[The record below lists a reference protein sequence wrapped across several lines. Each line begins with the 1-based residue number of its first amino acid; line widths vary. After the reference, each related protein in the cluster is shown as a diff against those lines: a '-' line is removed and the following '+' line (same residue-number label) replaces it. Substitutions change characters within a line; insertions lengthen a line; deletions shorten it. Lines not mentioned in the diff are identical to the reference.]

1 MCVKNI
7 SVTNLEKYLPQLI
20 MLLTLA
26 VYLPALWCGFTDFDD
41 PAMVSSN
48 PYIQNGLTLESIRWA
63 FTTGYMANWI
73 PLSWLSHGID
83 IELFGL
89 NPMAHH
95 AGNVVLH
102 AANTTLLFLF
112 LRKVTGLPWRSAL
125 VALLF
130 ALHPMHVE
138 SVAWIA
144 ERKDVLSGF
153 FWMATLYAYCRYTE
167 CPGSARYLAVV
178 ALFVLGLL
186 SKPMLVTLPLILLLL
201 DWWPLRRTSAN
212 SGVSSATPLR
222 LIAEKTPLLLLSLGS
237 SLITY
242 WVQIT
247 DGVMAQGYTVM
258 ARAGRA
264 CISYLTYLWMTVW
277 PVDLAVIYPFEKYPP
292 TPFKM
297 LASLGILLLLTV
309 IALWLRRR
317 LPWLIVGWGWYVI
330 SLLPVIGLIQIGQ
343 HSVADRYTYLP
354 HSGIFILVVWGLE
367 SLRERWSISRQAA
380 TAAMVVLLVTLATLT
395 VIQISYWKSSFT
407 LFSHAIKV
415 TKGNWVAH
423 HNLGRLLLNE
433 GKTDEAIEQFNAAIK
448 AKPSHALAF
457 LGLGVAWHFKK
468 EFALSVQSFKSALMF
483 EPTAREANLGLGLV
497 YNDMGDMENA
507 MEQYRILQETGSPYA
522 DELMNVLMVR
532 PGNKDVKQK

>member
-48 PYIQNGLTLESIRWA
+48 PYVQAGLTLESIRWA

-73 PLSWLSHGID
+73 PLSWLSHIID
-83 IELFGL
+83 IQLFGL

-95 AGNVVLH
+95 AGNIVLH
-102 AANTTLLFLF
+102 TANTTLLFLF
-112 LRKVTGLPWRSAL
+112 LRKVTGLSWRSAL

-153 FWMATLYAYCRYTE
+153 FWMATLYAYSRYIE
-167 CPGSARYLAVV
+167 RPGFVRYLGVV
-178 ALFVLGLL
+178 IFFVLGLM

-201 DWWPLRRTSAN
+201 DWWPLRRTSAD

-297 LASLGILLLLTV
+297 LASLGILLLLTL

-354 HSGIFILVVWGLE
+354 HIGFFILVVWGLE
-367 SLRERWSISRQAA
+367 SLRERCNISRQAA

-507 MEQYRILQETGSPYA
+507 MEQYRILQEAGSPYA